1 MTNFQLKVKDTI
13 SKWLIEQIDIA
24 IENNPRL
31 SFISKRLKSGVVKL
45 IDQNIDKLKAIEP
58 FITDENGNVDIKSI
72 SQELISAFEEMPER
86 DYQISGID
94 IRVGKGNVSVN
105 FPDSLLSTLFL
116 DHNRLVFTKTDL
128 MNLLNEM

>member
-1 MTNFQLKVKDTI
+1 MTNFQLKVKDTV

-116 DHNRLVFTKTDL
+116 DHNRLIFTKTDL
-128 MNLLNEM
+128 LNLLNEM

>member
-1 MTNFQLKVKDTI
+1 MTNFQLKVKDTV

-31 SFISKRLKSGVVKL
+31 SFISKRLKNGVVKL

-128 MNLLNEM
+128 LNLLNEM

>member
-1 MTNFQLKVKDTI
+1 MTNFQLKVKDTV

-72 SQELISAFEEMPER
+72 SQELVSAFEEMPER

-116 DHNRLVFTKTDL
+116 DHNRLIFTKTDL
-128 MNLLNEM
+128 LNLLNEM

>member
-128 MNLLNEM
+128 LNLLNEM

>member
-1 MTNFQLKVKDTI
+1 MTNFQLKVKDTV

-128 MNLLNEM
+128 LNLLNEM